1 MEQTNSLSV
10 FSARKEERLNSGVG
24 DQISVRRYNAV
35 MLLTLLWGFLVNT
48 VMVYYFAIPI
58 MRLLSGVGPLWIF
71 IGYFVLAIA
80 GIAISARSTNP
91 WISFLGYNLLVLPI
105 GVLLCLILPGIP
117 VAIVTKALL
126 LTGIV
131 TATMTLLGLVAPN
144 VFLGMGRTLFI
155 ALIVGILAELV
166 ATFLFHYSGTAF
178 DWLFVVLFSGYIGY
192 DVAKSQIYPKT
203 VDNAVDCALDI
214 YLDIIN
220 IFIRL
225 LALLSRKE
233 LGAGRILF
241 FD

>member
-35 MLLTLLWGFLVNT
+35 MLLILLWGFLVNT

-117 VAIVTKALL
+117 VVIVTKALL

-166 ATFLFHYSGTAF
+166 ATFLFHYTGTAF

-233 LGAGRILF
+233 
-241 FD
+241 

>member
-10 FSARKEERLNSGVG
+10 FSTRKEERLNSGVG

-58 MRLLSGVGPLWIF
+58 MRLLSGVSPLWIF

-233 LGAGRILF
+233 
-241 FD
+241 

>member
-58 MRLLSGVGPLWIF
+58 MRLLSGVGPLWFF

-131 TATMTLLGLVAPN
+131 TATMTLLGLVVPN

-166 ATFLFHYSGTAF
+166 ATFLFHYTGTAF

-233 LGAGRILF
+233 
-241 FD
+241 

>member
-58 MRLLSGVGPLWIF
+58 MRLLSGVSPLWIF

-233 LGAGRILF
+233 
-241 FD
+241 

>member
-166 ATFLFHYSGTAF
+166 ATFLFHYTGTAF
-178 DWLFVVLFSGYIGY
+178 DWIFVVLFSGYIGY

-233 LGAGRILF
+233 
-241 FD
+241 

>member
-35 MLLTLLWGFLVNT
+35 MLLTLMWGFLVNT

-233 LGAGRILF
+233 
-241 FD
+241 

>member
-117 VAIVTKALL
+117 VVIVTKALL

-166 ATFLFHYSGTAF
+166 ATFLFHYTGTAF

-233 LGAGRILF
+233 
-241 FD
+241 

>member
-24 DQISVRRYNAV
+24 DQISARSYNAV

-48 VMVYYFAIPI
+48 VMVYYLAIPI
-58 MRLLSGVGPLWIF
+58 MRLVSGISPIWIF
-71 IGYFVLAIA
+71 VGYFALAIA
-80 GIAISARSTNP
+80 GIAISAKSTNP

-178 DWLFVVLFSGYIGY
+178 DWIFVVLFSGYIGY

-233 LGAGRILF
+233 
-241 FD
+241 

>member
-24 DQISVRRYNAV
+24 DQISARRYNAV

-80 GIAISARSTNP
+80 GIAISARSANP

-105 GVLLCLILPGIP
+105 GVLFCLILPGIP

-233 LGAGRILF
+233 
-241 FD
+241 